1 MPLHRWFVP
10 PGFYSAEDK
19 KAIAAAIRQVYIV
32 LPAFYVVTLFI
43 NVEKEDFFVGDDNR
57 DNFVRI
63 CVEHMA
69 KHHRYALQ

>member
-1 MPLHRWFVP
+1 MPLHRWYVP

-19 KAIAAAIRQVYIV
+19 KEIAAAIRKVYAS

-43 NVEKEDFFVGDDNR
+43 NVDKEDYFVGEDNR

-69 KHHRYALQ
+69 KHHP